1 MQSPADRGRNLERAL
16 MANAA
21 DLPVVTAQ
29 SGLSRYLRSVRRFP
43 MLEPQEEYTLARR
56 WREQGDSDAAHRL
69 VSSHLRLVARIAIGY
84 RGYGLPIGEVVSE
97 GNLGLLRAV
106 KRFEPERGFR
116 LATYAMWWI
125 KAAIQEYILRSWSLV
140 KMGTTTNQKKLF
152 FNLRKAKAKISA
164 FEDGDL
170 HPAQVK
176 LLADSLRVTEKEVVD
191 MNRRLGG
198 DASLNTP
205 IRDADESD
213 EWQDW
218 LVDETPSQERV
229 LLENEELARRRRAL
243 GEALTVLN
251 SRERRIFEARRLAE
265 KSTTLERLA
274 QEFSVSR
281 ERVRQIEVR
290 AFEKV
295 EKAVRHRCAAME
307 RPAPQAAH

>member
-1 MQSPADRGRNLERAL
+1 
-16 MANAA
+16 MAHTAA
-21 DLPVVTAQ
+21 LPVLTDE
-29 SGLSRYLRSVRRFP
+29 SGLSRYLAKIRRFP
-43 MLEPQEEYTLARR
+43 LLEPQEEFMLAKA
-56 WREQGDSDAAHRL
+56 WREHDDRAAAHRL
-69 VSSHLRLVARIAIGY
+69 VTSHLRLVAKIAMGY
-84 RGYGLPIGEVVSE
+84 RGYGLPIAEVVSE
-97 GNLGLLRAV
+97 GNVGLMQAV

-152 FNLRKAKAKISA
+152 FNLRRAKARISA
-164 FEDGDL
+164 FADGDL
-170 HPAQVK
+170 HPTQVK

-205 IRDADESD
+205 IRDEDESD

-218 LVDETPSQERV
+218 LVDETPSQELV

-265 KSTTLERLA
+265 KSITLERLA
-274 QEFSVSR
+274 REFSVSR

-290 AFEKV
+290 AFAKV
-295 EKAVRHRCAAME
+295 EQAVRHRVAAME
-307 RPAPQAAH
+307 RLAPQAAH